1 MLKDIIDT
9 EFYQLLKEGAKRILE
24 NKFVRVLAHFDGDGG
39 SAAII
44 LTSALRR
51 ADIRFHLGF
60 IKSLDGD
67 SFRQRIQE
75 YPDIFTIVVDAGS
88 DQSRFIEESEN
99 VVILD
104 HHFFQE
110 NSFKGLNINARQFGI
125 DGTRGAC
132 GATMAYVMALA
143 MREENSDLIPFL
155 MSGVIADK
163 QDIGGL
169 TGLNKTLFDHYG
181 KNLNSVHTLNFEGS
195 NLVDGITYS
204 TDPFFFD
211 LSGKPDNVKAVL
223 ENLEIDS
230 AKSIFALS
238 DDERRRLIE
247 FLAARLLEQNSGSE
261 AIKYLENDIINFPKI
276 GFTSKEIST
285 IVDGNAKV
293 GMNSVPV
300 IYFLGD
306 TSQKEDM
313 VNNWRIFKTKL
324 IEYTY
329 RAYKEVFEED
339 NVRYFYA
346 PESEMAGAISGIL
359 MLYLLKQDKPLI
371 GFNVGTNNTKVSS
384 RGSRRQIQKGLN
396 LSIVMRESSKE
407 VGGSG
412 GGHDIAAGAVIPRGK
427 EKQFVEMANRLIGE
441 QLGRTNIDSE
451 QNL

>member
-1 MLKDIIDT
+1 MLKDIIDP
-9 EFYQLLKEGAKRILE
+9 EFYKLLKEGARRILE
-24 NKFVRVLAHFDGDGG
+24 NKYVRVLAHFDGDGG

-44 LTSALRR
+44 LTTALRR
-51 ADIRFHLGF
+51 EGIKFHLGF
-60 IKSLDGD
+60 IKSLEGN

-75 YPDIFTIVVDAGS
+75 YPDTFTIVVDAGS
-88 DQSRFIEESEN
+88 DQARFIEESEN

-132 GATMAYVMALA
+132 GSTMGFVMALA
-143 MREENSDLIPFL
+143 MNEKNADLLPFL

-169 TGLNKTLFDHYG
+169 IELNKTLFDHYG
-181 KNLNSVHTLNFEGS
+181 NSYKSTHTLNFEGA
-195 NLVDGITYS
+195 NLLDGITYS
-204 TDPFFFD
+204 TDPFFMD
-211 LSGKPDNVKAVL
+211 LSGKPDNVKAAL
-223 ENLEIDS
+223 EELEIDHQ
-230 AKSIFALS
+230 KSIFGMTE
-238 DDERRRLIE
+238 DEKRKLTE
-247 FLAARLLEQNSGSE
+247 FLAARLLYQNSGSE
-261 AIKYLENDIINFPKI
+261 AIKYLETDLIQFEDL
-276 GFTSKEIST
+276 GFTSKEISS

-306 TSQKEDM
+306 ASQKEDM

-324 IEYTY
+324 IEYAY
-329 RAYKEVFEED
+329 RAFKEVFEED

-359 MLYLLKQDKPLI
+359 MLYLVKQDRPLI
-371 GFNVGTNNTKVSS
+371 GFNVGTNDTKVSS
-384 RGSRRQIQKGLN
+384 RGSRRQVQKGLN
-396 LSIVMRESSKE
+396 LSLVMRESAKE

-427 EKQFVEMANRLIGE
+427 EKQFVEAANRLIGD
-441 QLGRTNIDSE
+441 QLGRTTMDSDE
-451 QNL
+451 KI